1 MRDIKEKLCYVAK
14 DFEDETDAPPSSV
27 ENTYELPDGQI
38 ITVGDERFRCPE
50 AMFQP
55 SMIGAQKQRVYSQK
69 KFTNVI
75 NIIFQVELQLPDGLM
90 LLKLSFTHCHLG
102 LSVD

>member
-1 MRDIKEKLCYVAK
+1 MGENLTKRTQRQRHPQPDSWFFFFLVCVSSAERDIVRDIKEKLCYVAK

-55 SMIGAQKQRVYSQK
+55 SMIGA
-69 KFTNVI
+69 
-75 NIIFQVELQLPDGLM
+75 
-90 LLKLSFTHCHLG
+90 
-102 LSVD
+102 

>member
-1 MRDIKEKLCYVAK
+1 MVCVSSAERDIVRDIKEKLCYVAK

-55 SMIGAQKQRVYSQK
+55 SMIGA
-69 KFTNVI
+69 
-75 NIIFQVELQLPDGLM
+75 
-90 LLKLSFTHCHLG
+90 
-102 LSVD
+102 